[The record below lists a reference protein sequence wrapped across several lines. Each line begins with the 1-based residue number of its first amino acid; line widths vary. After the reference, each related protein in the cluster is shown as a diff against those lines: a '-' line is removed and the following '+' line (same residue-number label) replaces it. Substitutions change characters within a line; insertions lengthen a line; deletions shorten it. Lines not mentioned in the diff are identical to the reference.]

1 MSLSEK
7 YRVRDKRKIVIAKT
21 EIVKLF
27 MLVLNLIYMGKFW
40 SLSEFSL
47 S

>member
-7 YRVRDKRKIVIAKT
+7 YRVRDKQKVVIAKT

-27 MLVLNLIYMGKFW
+27 KLVLNLIFRGKFW